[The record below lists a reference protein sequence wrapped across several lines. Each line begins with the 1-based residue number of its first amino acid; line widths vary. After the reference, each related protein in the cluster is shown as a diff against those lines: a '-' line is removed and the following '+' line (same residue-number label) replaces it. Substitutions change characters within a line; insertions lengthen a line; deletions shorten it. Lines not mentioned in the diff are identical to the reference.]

1 MKRFFFTTIALAIVA
16 IGCTKSGLLESPQT
30 YEEPITFEPYT
41 GKLPVTKATEAKSD
55 TTLKRSGFR
64 VIGYEETTTGAITTT
79 VTPFLDK
86 IVNWGKPTS
95 DATTDKWYYSGAAY
109 WPEEK
114 NLSFMAYGLN
124 VNEETGK
131 GTPAITDRFVQ
142 NGNDYSS
149 FTYTVPD
156 NVALQK
162 DLVISPVLKGM
173 NNDGTG
179 DKTVRFQM
187 KHVLSRIGFSVL
199 TTGTEGVEVIIKNIK
214 LQGSFATQGTVDL
227 DAMTSGETPVPATPS
242 ITPSTTKASKTYS
255 LFDSDYDKTKTTG
268 DFEGFI
274 VSSVNN
280 QTTAIHNNITFE
292 AGTTYD
298 PDGETGRTNAATDK
312 RYMMLMPGN
321 VGSSAKIEVTYQLSG
336 GEDMVA
342 DVSIANF
349 NFLGGTAYE
358 FVFTVST
365 VAVGFN
371 VQVTPWSD
379 DTSNPVETVTLPLS

>member
-1 MKRFFFTTIALAIVA
+1 MKRFFFATIALAAVVV
-16 IGCTKSGLLESPQT
+16 GCTKSGLIESPQT
-30 YEEPITFEPYT
+30 YEDPISFEPYT

-64 VIGYEETTTGAITTT
+64 VIGFTETQNGAITTT
-79 VTPFLDK
+79 GTPFLDK
-86 IVNWGKPTS
+86 IVNWGAPTEGAS
-95 DATTDKWYYSGAAY
+95 EKWHYTGAAY
-109 WPEEK
+109 WPDGD

-131 GTPAITDRFVQ
+131 GSPAITDRFVM

-149 FTYTVPD
+149 FTYTVPND
-156 NVALQK
+156 VALQK

-173 NNDGTG
+173 NNDGDG

-187 KHVLSRIGFSVL
+187 KHVLSRIGFSIL

-214 LQGSFATQGTVDL
+214 LHGSFATQGTVDL
-227 DAMTSGETPVPATPS
+227 DAMTTDETPVPATPS
-242 ITPSTTKASKTYS
+242 IVPSSTKETKFYS
-255 LFDSDYDKTKTTG
+255 LFDSDYDKTKTSG
-268 DFEGFI
+268 NYKGFI
-274 VSSVNN
+274 TSSVKD
-280 QTTAIHNNITFE
+280 QTTVIYSNTTFA
-292 AGTTYD
+292 AGSDYD
-298 PDGETGRTNAATDK
+298 LDGKTADAAAVSDS
-312 RYMMLMPGN
+312 RYMMIMPGN
-321 VGSSAKIEVTYQLSG
+321 VGSNAKIEVTYQLSG

-349 NFLGGTAYE
+349 NFAGGTAYE

-371 VQVTPWSD
+371 VQVKDWSD
-379 DTSNPVETVTLPLS
+379 TENPVQTEELPLS